1 MVEGLGLE
9 LDSFICPHD
18 TLAKTGSLALNEN
31 QLKAISALIARAMFL
46 GQGSRLHCTYVG
58 LREFSIETL
67 AGQDAHSKCR
77 LPECYWS
84 KERSER
90 KWGRKDD

>member
-1 MVEGLGLE
+1 MVEHRGSELGG
-9 LDSFICPHD
+9 SICPHD

-31 QLKAISALIARAMFL
+31 QLKVVSTLIARAMFL
-46 GQGSRLHCTYVG
+46 GQGSRLHCTHVG

-67 AGQDAHSKCR
+67 AGQDAHSKWR
-77 LPECYWS
+77 LPERYRS